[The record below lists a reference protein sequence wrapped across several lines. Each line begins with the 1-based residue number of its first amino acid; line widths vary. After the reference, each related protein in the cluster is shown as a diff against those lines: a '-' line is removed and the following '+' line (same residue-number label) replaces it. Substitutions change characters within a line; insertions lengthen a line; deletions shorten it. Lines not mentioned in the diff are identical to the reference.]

1 MYKGETNL
9 RYTYPYKP
17 QVTDQTKMASLK
29 IVRDIAV
36 SYDTDDNATVPLE
49 GGNDT

>member
-1 MYKGETNL
+1 MYKGETVL
-9 RYTYPYKP
+9 SYTCPYKS
-17 QVTDQTKMASLK
+17 QVTDQTKMASLE

-36 SYDTDDNATVPLE
+36 SYDADDSATVPLE